1 MPIVEQIIL
10 FTTLEESVTF
20 RSLTGVG
27 HVATSISTVEPM
39 FTREVWGGDVSHGNW
54 YLGKV
59 ELVSDKRYLAFSVY
73 FVINF
78 LIPMIF
84 SRVIKLAVSSDHN
97 TDSKE
102 FIVFCSIKPNSNSMQ
117 FIQ

>member
-1 MPIVEQIIL
+1 MLQQALVLLSQCSRGK
-10 FTTLEESVTF
+10 F
-20 RSLTGVG
+20 GG
-27 HVATSISTVEPM
+27 
-39 FTREVWGGDVSHGNW
+39 GGDVSHGNW